1 MPSSLSVRSKAFLGV
16 VLCVGVW
23 GVNYPATKIA
33 YQELSPLAYTGWRFL
48 IAAALILGWAVRNG
62 APVLPPRGLRRYG
75 LLLALT
81 GIGVY
86 QPIFAIGVERTS
98 GFAAA
103 LLNSVSPLLALLIV
117 AALGYERIPRLAVAG
132 TAVAWCGVA
141 GFLVAAHGSVDLGG
155 LSGNLLCLVSATF
168 WAIYSVSSS
177 RLSGRIPHATA
188 LATTFAFGTPVL
200 LAYCAPSMA
209 RQNYARRLAPSPG
222 SSSSFRRSSRST
234 PPSGSGRT
242 RSPFS
247 ASPPPPGSASSSRSS
262 RGSPPPS
269 GRGSA
274 SRARSSPRP
283 PSSSEGSRWRGSEPP
298 VTSSREPPASRA
310 GATFAS
316 ASASAS
322 GSPSMPVSASG
333 RVPSPRRDRARTCSA
348 TARRSPARV
357 RRSRARTSRRPDAAA
372 VGTDRRSLGFG
383 RGWRRPGRGGCRV
396 VLRGPGSAEEGDEPF
411 GQRLGGLLP
420 ERPRER

>member
-1 MPSSLSVRSKAFLGV
+1 MLSPLSIRSKAFLGV

-33 YQELSPLAYTGWRFL
+33 YRELSPLAYTGWRFL

-103 LLNSVSPLLALLIV
+103 LLNSTSPLLALLIV
-117 AALGYERIPRLAVAG
+117 AALGYERISRLAVAG

-141 GFLVAAHGSVDLGG
+141 GFLVTAHGSVDLGG

-200 LAYCAPSMA
+200 LAYCAPAMA
-209 RQNYARRLAPSPG
+209 NQSYAHVSTLTWAILVLSAVFPLYA
-222 SSSSFRRSSRST
+222 SFRLWAHALAVLGVAATTRIGVLVPVVAGVSSALWTGERF
-234 PPSGSGRT
+234 SG
-242 RSPFS
+242 
-247 ASPPPPGSASSSRSS
+247 AKL
-262 RGSPPPS
+262 
-269 GRGSA
+269 
-274 SRARSSPRP
+274 
-283 PSSSEGSRWRGSEPP
+283 
-298 VTSSREPPASRA
+298 
-310 GATFAS
+310 AS
-316 ASASAS
+316 A
-322 GSPSMPVSASG
+322 
-333 RVPSPRRDRARTCSA
+333 
-348 TARRSPARV
+348 
-357 RRSRARTSRRPDAAA
+357 A
-372 VGTDRRSLGFG
+372 V
-383 RGWRRPGRGGCRV
+383 V
-396 VLRGPGSAEEGDEPF
+396 
-411 GQRLGGLLP
+411 LGGLALARLGASRDLP
-420 ERPRER
+420 PAASG

>member
-1 MPSSLSVRSKAFLGV
+1 MPFPLSIRSKAFLGV

-103 LLNSVSPLLALLIV
+103 LLNSMSPLLALLIV

-141 GFLVAAHGSVDLGG
+141 GFLVTAHGSVDLGG

-168 WAIYSVSSS
+168 WAVYSVSSS
-177 RLSGRIPHATA
+177 RLSSRIPHATA

-200 LAYCAPSMA
+200 LAYCAPSMV
-209 RQNYARRLAPSPG
+209 RQEYGHVSALTWVILVLSAVFPLYA
-222 SSSSFRRSSRST
+222 SFRLWAHALAVLGVAATTRVGVLVPVIAGVSSALWTGERF
-234 PPSGSGRT
+234 SG
-242 RSPFS
+242 
-247 ASPPPPGSASSSRSS
+247 AKL
-262 RGSPPPS
+262 
-269 GRGSA
+269 
-274 SRARSSPRP
+274 
-283 PSSSEGSRWRGSEPP
+283 
-298 VTSSREPPASRA
+298 
-310 GATFAS
+310 AS
-316 ASASAS
+316 A
-322 GSPSMPVSASG
+322 
-333 RVPSPRRDRARTCSA
+333 
-348 TARRSPARV
+348 
-357 RRSRARTSRRPDAAA
+357 A
-372 VGTDRRSLGFG
+372 V
-383 RGWRRPGRGGCRV
+383 V
-396 VLRGPGSAEEGDEPF
+396 
-411 GQRLGGLLP
+411 LGGLALARLGASRDLP
-420 ERPRER
+420 PAASG

>member
-1 MPSSLSVRSKAFLGV
+1 MPSPLSIRSKAFLGV
-16 VLCVGVW
+16 LLCVGVW
-23 GVNYPATKIA
+23 GLNYPATKIA

-62 APVLPPRGLRRYG
+62 APLLPPRGLRRYG

-86 QPIFAIGVERTS
+86 QPVFAIGVSRTS

-177 RLSGRIPHATA
+177 RLSGRIPYATA

-209 RQNYARRLAPSPG
+209 RQNYAHVSTLTWVILVLSAVFPLYA
-222 SSSSFRRSSRST
+222 SFRLWAHALAVLGVAATTRVGVLVPVVAGVSSALWTGERF
-234 PPSGSGRT
+234 SGT
-242 RSPFS
+242 KIAS
-247 ASPPPPGSASSSRSS
+247 AAVVLAGLALARL
-262 RGSPPPS
+262 G
-269 GRGSA
+269 A
-274 SRARSSPRP
+274 SRDLPT
-283 PSSSEGSRWRGSEPP
+283 G
-298 VTSSREPPASRA
+298 
-310 GATFAS
+310 
-316 ASASAS
+316 AS
-322 GSPSMPVSASG
+322 G
-333 RVPSPRRDRARTCSA
+333 
-348 TARRSPARV
+348 
-357 RRSRARTSRRPDAAA
+357 
-372 VGTDRRSLGFG
+372 
-383 RGWRRPGRGGCRV
+383 
-396 VLRGPGSAEEGDEPF
+396 
-411 GQRLGGLLP
+411 
-420 ERPRER
+420 